1 MQIICVV
8 GRTEAG
14 KTAKIEPE
22 QMQAEIR
29 HAAKLYSDGVIR
41 QIWSRADA
49 GGAVLLF
56 EVGNVEEARALVA
69 DLPLAKAGV
78 LQVDA
83 AYPLI
88 PYRGFAPTT

>member
-8 GRTEAG
+8 GRTESG

-29 HAAKLYSDGVIR
+29 HAAAMYADGVIR

-56 EVGNVEEARALVA
+56 EVASLDEARSLIA

-78 LQVDA
+78 LQLDA

-88 PYRGFAPTT
+88 PYRGFAPAH